1 MLFRSFGKLGISRDE
16 MIAFGDAE
24 NDLAMLEYAGIG
36 VAMANASEEVKVV
49 ADEVT
54 LDNNSDGIAAAL
66 EKHGVI

>member
-1 MLFRSFGKLGISRDE
+1 
-16 MIAFGDAE
+16 
-24 NDLAMLEYAGIG
+24 
-36 VAMANASEEVKVV
+36 ANASEEVKAV

>member
-1 MLFRSFGKLGISRDE
+1 MEFSDVLCQKLHLFSVFFQIDG
-16 MIAFGDAE
+16 E
-24 NDLAMLEYAGIG
+24 NSIWIEVFLFFRWRFQM
-36 VAMANASEEVKVV
+36 EEVKAV